1 MSATI
6 DQGSNGKASKSTAF
20 AHGRLRRLPALALLI
35 AGMSSLTPHL
45 AASSRTNQVVQGNT
59 TFAIDLY
66 QRERSSPE
74 NLFFSP
80 FSISS
85 ALAMTYAGAAGET
98 KKEMARVLHFDSAEV
113 HAGFRQLNDRLKE
126 IEKGGKVNLN
136 IANSLWSEQRYPIL
150 ESFLKLN
157 RDFYQ
162 AEVRAVDF
170 SGGAEQVRQEIN
182 SWIAKTTHDKIQ
194 DLIQPGQL
202 SPQTTLVLCNAIY
215 FKGTWTFQF
224 DSKAT
229 GPMPFHA
236 KS

>member
-1 MSATI
+1 
-6 DQGSNGKASKSTAF
+6 
-20 AHGRLRRLPALALLI
+20 
-35 AGMSSLTPHL
+35 
-45 AASSRTNQVVQGNT
+45 
-59 TFAIDLY
+59 
-66 QRERSSPE
+66 
-74 NLFFSP
+74 
-80 FSISS
+80 
-85 ALAMTYAGAAGET
+85 
-98 KKEMARVLHFDSAEV
+98 
-113 HAGFRQLNDRLKE
+113 LNDRLKE

-182 SWIAKTTHDKIQ
+182 SWIAKTTHDKIH

-236 KS
+236 KSGDVDVMMMSRTMDVRSQQVENAALFALPYADGSLSMFILLPD